1 MSQPCDT
8 CSSTARDVRARHVI
22 GGSGPGW
29 TVILCDL
36 CAELPPD
43 PELIP
48 PTVTE
53 VLIRRAR
60 PEPRP

>member
-1 MSQPCDT
+1 MTGHCST
-8 CSSTARDVRARHVI
+8 CGQDKRDVRARHVI

-48 PTVTE
+48 PTVLE

-60 PEPRP
+60 GQRP